1 MKLLRRMNKSNN
13 RKNSGF
19 TLVELVIVMAIM
31 GILGL
36 AVAGF
41 IGTSTKQ
48 YKYAS
53 KDVDLQYEAQL
64 TMNQIGD
71 LIIDAQKGVKYEP
84 ATVAAPVEVAS
95 ANPEAGYVATAS
107 AEETSSEE
115 ASSEETSSD
124 SKLIIYNKD
133 CTYNIIYRPS
143 EHKIYLRK
151 DTLDPATGVVKA
163 DGQGKESLMAENVTG
178 FTPDLSEAESKNSVG
193 IVVNFK
199 AGDKKYTSKQNFT
212 MRNKVP
218 TGADVEYV
226 APAEPE
232 GIRIYYKGKD
242 VTNGTVYYEMI
253 NDQNNNRLKFTDKI
267 LGGKYDATKATWS
280 VSAKNED
287 VDDQGKRRGDVYNI
301 LIKSTTITQ
310 FDVYVQ
316 SDENKDLKAKVTVNV
331 AHPINIL
338 QCDADKHF
346 NLGQTHHLNINEWE
360 LSQSPLK
367 DKYQVKDFVWHMEVE
382 SVSSTGA
389 TEHKGDI
396 SFKMGD
402 DGKLIYGPE
411 GNGEP
416 DGIFKFSSNEIAG
429 ETGAQGHEDDPKYK
443 NYLNY
448 YILGYQQNKEM
459 HITLGT
465 DFLTG
470 EKLNISVWLGLEEMP
485 EFKSN
490 TITFYTYYETE

>member
-95 ANPEAGYVATAS
+95 AAPEAGYIATAS
-107 AEETSSEE
+107 AEEGQAEE

-124 SKLIIYNKD
+124 SKLIICNKD
-133 CTYNIIYRPS
+133 CTYNIIYRSS

-151 DTLDPATGVVKA
+151 DTLDPATGAVKA

-193 IVVNFK
+193 LVVDFK

-226 APAEPE
+226 APVEP
-232 GIRIYYKGKD
+232 ISVHIYYGGRD
-242 VTNGTVYYEMI
+242 VSGQSISYVRRDNSNVLE
-253 NDQNNNRLKFTDKI
+253 FTSKI
-267 LGGKYDATKATWS
+267 LGGNNPSQEVIWSYTGRADEGNGTTFNSSGNTAKLSIAENETSKQFVVKVTSKEDATKYTSVTINVVDTRNWLTNQEMKNVLNPGSTLKTWIEPENVEKS
-280 VSAKNED
+280 GIDYNP
-287 VDDQGKRRGDVYNI
+287 DDFEWHIETYQYIDGVKTKINNDDI
-301 LIKSTTITQ
+301 LDNNS
-310 FDVYVQ
+310 
-316 SDENKDLKAKVTVNV
+316 E
-331 AHPINIL
+331 
-338 QCDADKHF
+338 
-346 NLGQTHHLNINEWE
+346 E
-360 LSQSPLK
+360 
-367 DKYQVKDFVWHMEVE
+367 
-382 SVSSTGA
+382 
-389 TEHKGDI
+389 KGN
-396 SFKMGD
+396 
-402 DGKLIYGPE
+402 YG
-411 GNGEP
+411 GG
-416 DGIFKFSSNEIAG
+416 
-429 ETGAQGHEDDPKYK
+429 
-443 NYLNY
+443 NYLSYHIFNQTIAFTSGLNLY
-448 YILGYQQNKEM
+448 NKEYDVLIWVTLKSDPSIGSNI
-459 HITLGT
+459 ITLRCRPH
-465 DFLTG
+465 
-470 EKLNISVWLGLEEMP
+470 N
-485 EFKSN
+485 
-490 TITFYTYYETE
+490 

>member
-95 ANPEAGYVATAS
+95 ADPEAGYVATAS
-107 AEETSSEE
+107 AEEGQAEE
-115 ASSEETSSD
+115 TSSEETSSD

-143 EHKIYLRK
+143 EHKIFLRK
-151 DTLDPATGVVKA
+151 DTLDPATGAVKA

-193 IVVNFK
+193 IVVDFK

-226 APAEPE
+226 APTEPE

-242 VTNGTVYYEMI
+242 VTNGTVYYEMKKT
-253 NDQNNNRLKFTDKI
+253 NNNLKFTDKI
-267 LGGKYDATKATWS
+267 LGGKYDSKNVTWDHS
-280 VSAKNED
+280 GNKN
-287 VDDQGKRRGDVYNI
+287 GGNFNANGDVY
-301 LIKSTTITQ
+301 
-310 FDVYVQ
+310 DVQ
-316 SDENKDLKAKVTVNV
+316 LMSDETTDQLIITVTSKDDASLKAKVTVNV

-338 QCDADKHF
+338 HCDADKHF
-346 NLGQTHHLNINEWE
+346 NLGQTHHLNIDENE
-360 LSQSPLK
+360 LRSSPLK

-416 DGIFKFSSNEIAG
+416 DGIFKFSSKEIGG
-429 ETGAQGHEDDPKYK
+429 ETGAEGHEDDPKYK

-459 HITLGT
+459 HITLGKN
-465 DFLTG
+465 FLVG
-470 EKLNISVWLGLEEMP
+470 EKLNISVWLGLEDMP

-490 TITFYTYYETE
+490 TVTFYTYYETE

>member
-36 AVAGF
+36 AVVGF

-107 AEETSSEE
+107 AEE

-193 IVVNFK
+193 LVVDFK

-242 VTNGTVYYEMI
+242 VTNGTVYYEMKK
-253 NDQNNNRLKFTDKI
+253 NQNKLKFTDKI
-267 LGGKYDATKATWS
+267 LGEKYDSKNVTWDHSGTKNGGNFNA
-280 VSAKNED
+280 N
-287 VDDQGKRRGDVYNI
+287 GDVYNVE
-301 LIKSTTITQ
+301 LMSNETTDQFVIT
-310 FDVYVQ
+310 VT
-316 SDENKDLKAKVTVNV
+316 SKDDASLTAKVTVNV

-338 QCDADKHF
+338 HCDADKHF
-346 NLGQTHHLNINEWE
+346 NLGQTHHLDIDENE
-360 LSQSPLK
+360 LRSSPLK
-367 DKYQVKDFVWHMEVE
+367 DKYHVKDFVWHMEVE

-389 TEHKGDI
+389 TEYKGDI

-402 DGKLIYGPE
+402 DGKLIYGTE

-416 DGIFKFSSNEIAG
+416 DGIFNFSSNEISEEQAS
-429 ETGAQGHEDDPKYK
+429 DPKYR

-448 YILGYQQNKEM
+448 YIVDGNQNKEM
-459 HITLGT
+459 HITLGKN
-465 DFLTG
+465 FFVG
-470 EKLNISVWLGLEEMP
+470 EKLNISVWLGLEDMP
-485 EFKSN
+485 GVKSN
-490 TITFYTYYETE
+490 TVTFYTYYETE

>member
-36 AVAGF
+36 AVVGF

-95 ANPEAGYVATAS
+95 AAPEAGYIATAS
-107 AEETSSEE
+107 AEEESSEE

-151 DTLDPATGVVKA
+151 DTLDPATGAVKA

-193 IVVNFK
+193 IVVDFK

-226 APAEPE
+226 APLEPE

-242 VTNGTVYYEMI
+242 VTNGTVYYEMKKT
-253 NDQNNNRLKFTDKI
+253 NNNLKFTDKI

-287 VDDQGKRRGDVYNI
+287 VDDQGKKKGDVYNI
-301 LIKSTTITQ
+301 FIKSTTITQ
-310 FDVYVQ
+310 FEVYVQ
-316 SDENKDLKAKVTVNV
+316 SDENKDLTAKVTVNI

-338 QCDADKHF
+338 HCDADKHF
-346 NLGQTHHLNINEWE
+346 NLGQTHQLFIDEGELKNSSLNG
-360 LSQSPLK
+360 
-367 DKYQVKDFVWHMEVE
+367 KYQIKDFVWHMEVE

-396 SFKMGD
+396 SFRMGD
-402 DGKLIYGPE
+402 DGKLIYGPD

-416 DGIFKFSSNEIAG
+416 DGIFKFSSKEIAG
-429 ETGAQGHEDDPKYK
+429 ETGAEGHEDDPKYR

-448 YILGYQQNKEM
+448 HIVDGNQNEKM
-459 HITLGT
+459 HITLGKN
-465 DFLTG
+465 FFVG
-470 EKLNISVWLGLEEMP
+470 EKLNISVWLGLEE
-485 EFKSN
+485 ESGFKSN
-490 TITFYTYYETE
+490 TITFYTYY

>member
-95 ANPEAGYVATAS
+95 AAPEAGYIATAS
-107 AEETSSEE
+107 AEEESSEE

-151 DTLDPATGVVKA
+151 DTLDPATGAVKA

-178 FTPDLSEAESKNSVG
+178 FTTDLSEAESKNSVG
-193 IVVNFK
+193 IVVDFK

-242 VTNGTVYYEMI
+242 VTNGTVYYEMKKT
-253 NDQNNNRLKFTDKI
+253 NNNLKFTDKI

-287 VDDQGKRRGDVYNI
+287 VDDQGKKKGDVYNI
-301 LIKSTTITQ
+301 FIKSTTITQ
-310 FDVYVQ
+310 FEVYVQ
-316 SDENKDLKAKVTVNV
+316 SDENKDLTAKVTVNV

-338 QCDADKHF
+338 HCDADKHF
-346 NLGQTHHLNINEWE
+346 NLGQTHQLFIDEGELKNSSLNG
-360 LSQSPLK
+360 
-367 DKYQVKDFVWHMEVE
+367 KYQIKDFVWHMEVE

-396 SFKMGD
+396 SFRMGD

-416 DGIFKFSSNEIAG
+416 DGIFKFSSKEIAG
-429 ETGAQGHEDDPKYK
+429 ETGAEGHEDDPKYR

-448 YILGYQQNKEM
+448 HIVDGNQNEKM
-459 HITLGT
+459 HITLGKN
-465 DFLTG
+465 FFVG
-470 EKLNISVWLGLEEMP
+470 EKLNISVWLGLEE
-485 EFKSN
+485 ESGFKSN
-490 TITFYTYYETE
+490 TITFYTYHETE

>member
-1 MKLLRRMNKSNN
+1 MLRMKKYFDDGNKKS
-13 RKNSGF
+13 NSGF
-19 TLVELVIVMAIM
+19 TLVELVVVMAIM

-41 IGTSTKQ
+41 IGSGTKQ

-53 KDVDLQYEAQL
+53 KEVDLQYEAQL
-64 TMNQIGD
+64 AMNQIGN
-71 LIIDAQKGVKYEP
+71 LIIEAQKGVRYEP
-84 ATVAAPVEVAS
+84 VTGKSAPVDEES
-95 ANPEAGYVATAS
+95 TNTESGYIATAS
-107 AEETSSEE
+107 AEES
-115 ASSEETSSD
+115 ASD
-124 SKLIIYNKD
+124 SKLIICNND
-133 CTYNIIYRPS
+133 CTYYIIYRQS

-151 DTLDPATGVVKA
+151 DTLDPATGAVKA

-178 FTPDLSEAESKNSVG
+178 FTPDLSEAEKKNSVG
-193 IVVNFK
+193 LVLDFK

-218 TGADVEYV
+218 VGKDVEYV
-226 APAEPE
+226 EEPKPE
-232 GIRIYYKGKD
+232 ELKGIRIYYRGKD
-242 VTNGTVYYEMI
+242 VTNGTVNYEWRK
-253 NDQNNNRLKFTDKI
+253 NNNELRFIDKI
-267 LGGKYDATKATWS
+267 IGEGYDASDVTWS
-280 VSAKNED
+280 NNTVGY
-287 VDDQGKRRGDVYNI
+287 VGDFNSDGSNYNI
-301 LIKSTTITQ
+301 VIKSETLTQ
-310 FDVYVQ
+310 FVITVKT
-316 SDENKDLKAKVTVNV
+316 NKSPVLEAKVTVNIT
-331 AHPINIL
+331 HPINIL

-367 DKYQVKDFVWHMEVE
+367 DKYQVKDFIWHIEVE
-382 SVSSTGA
+382 GVSSTGA

-402 DGKLIYGPE
+402 DRNLIYGPE
-411 GNGEP
+411 GSGEP
-416 DGIFKFSSNEIAG
+416 DGIFKFSSKEIAG
-429 ETGAQGHEDDPKYK
+429 ETGAEGHADDPKYK

-448 YILGYQQNKEM
+448 YILSNPQNKEM

-470 EKLNISVWLGLEEMP
+470 EKLNISVWLGLEDMP

-490 TITFYTYYETE
+490 TITFYTYYDIN

>member
-95 ANPEAGYVATAS
+95 AAPEAGYIATAS
-107 AEETSSEE
+107 AEEGQAEE

-151 DTLDPATGVVKA
+151 DTLDPATGAVKA

-193 IVVNFK
+193 IVVDFK

-218 TGADVEYV
+218 TGADVELV
-226 APAEPE
+226 APAEP
-232 GIRIYYKGKD
+232 ISVHIYYGGRDVSGQSISYVRKD
-242 VTNGTVYYEMI
+242 NSNVLE
-253 NDQNNNRLKFTDKI
+253 FTSKI
-267 LGGKYDATKATWS
+267 LGGNNPSQDVTWS
-280 VSAKNED
+280 YTGRAADWNGTTFNSSGNAAKLSIGENETS
-287 VDDQGKRRGDVYNI
+287 K
-301 LIKSTTITQ
+301 Q
-310 FDVYVQ
+310 FIV
-316 SDENKDLKAKVTVNV
+316 KVTSKEDTSKYTSVTINV
-331 AHPINIL
+331 VDTRNWLTNQEMQNVLVP
-338 QCDADKHF
+338 
-346 NLGQTHHLNINEWE
+346 
-360 LSQSPLK
+360 
-367 DKYQVKDFVWHMEVE
+367 
-382 SVSSTGA
+382 GA
-389 TEHKGDI
+389 TLKTWLEPENVKNSGIGYDPDDFEWHIETYQYIDGVKTKINNDDILDNNSEEKGNYGGGNYLSYHIDKTTHWKGD
-396 SFKMGD
+396 F
-402 DGKLIYGPE
+402 
-411 GNGEP
+411 NQT
-416 DGIFKFSSNEIAG
+416 IAFTSG
-429 ETGAQGHEDDPKYK
+429 
-443 NYLNY
+443 LNLY
-448 YILGYQQNKEM
+448 NKEYDVLIWVTLKSDPSIGSNI
-459 HITLGT
+459 ITLRCRPH
-465 DFLTG
+465 
-470 EKLNISVWLGLEEMP
+470 N
-485 EFKSN
+485 
-490 TITFYTYYETE
+490 

>member
-95 ANPEAGYVATAS
+95 AAPEAGYIATAS
-107 AEETSSEE
+107 AEE

-133 CTYNIIYRPS
+133 CTYYIIYRPS

-151 DTLDPATGVVKA
+151 DTLDPATGAVKA

-193 IVVNFK
+193 IVVDFK

-226 APAEPE
+226 APLEPE

-242 VTNGTVYYEMI
+242 VTNGTVYYEMKK
-253 NDQNNNRLKFTDKI
+253 NQNKLKFTDKI
-267 LGGKYDATKATWS
+267 LGGKYDSKNVTWDHSGTKNGGNFNA
-280 VSAKNED
+280 N
-287 VDDQGKRRGDVYNI
+287 GDVYNVE
-301 LIKSTTITQ
+301 LMDNETTDQFVIT
-310 FDVYVQ
+310 VT
-316 SDENKDLKAKVTVNV
+316 SKDDTSLTAKVTVNV

-338 QCDADKHF
+338 HCDADKHF
-346 NLGQTHHLNINEWE
+346 NLGQTHQLFIDEGELKNSSLNG
-360 LSQSPLK
+360 
-367 DKYQVKDFVWHMEVE
+367 KYQIKDFVWHMEVE

-396 SFKMGD
+396 SFRMGD

-429 ETGAQGHEDDPKYK
+429 ETGAQGKLDDPKYK

-448 YILGYQQNKEM
+448 YILGYNKEM
-459 HITLGT
+459 HITLGN

-470 EKLNISVWLGLEEMP
+470 EKLNISVWLGLEDMP

-490 TITFYTYYETE
+490 TITFYTYRETE

>member
-1 MKLLRRMNKSNN
+1 MNKSNN

-95 ANPEAGYVATAS
+95 ADPEAGYVATAS
-107 AEETSSEE
+107 AEEGQAEE

-133 CTYNIIYRPS
+133 CTYYIIYRPS

-151 DTLDPATGVVKA
+151 DTLDPTTGAVKA

-193 IVVNFK
+193 IVVDFK

-226 APAEPE
+226 EPE
-232 GIRIYYKGKD
+232 ELKGIRIYYRGKD
-242 VTNGTVYYEMI
+242 VTNGTVNYEWRE
-253 NDQNNNRLKFTDKI
+253 NNNKLQFIDKI
-267 LGGKYDATKATWS
+267 IGEGYDASDVTWS
-280 VSAKNED
+280 NNTVGY
-287 VDDQGKRRGDVYNI
+287 VGDFSGNGSNYNI
-301 LIKSTTITQ
+301 VLKSETLTQ
-310 FDVYVQ
+310 FVITVKT
-316 SDENKDLKAKVTVNV
+316 NKSPVLEAKVTVNIT
-331 AHPINIL
+331 HPWRIL
-338 QCDADKHF
+338 YCGEDKHF
-346 NLGQTHHLNINEWE
+346 SFGSTHTLSINEWQ
-360 LSQSPLK
+360 LSQSPLGGKYKKEDFIWHIEMEKLGSNGTTEFMGEVEFKLGEDGKGIYDESGNGDPNGYFQYSSAEVVGNTGTYDK
-367 DKYQVKDFVWHMEVE
+367 DKIKY
-382 SVSSTGA
+382 
-389 TEHKGDI
+389 
-396 SFKMGD
+396 D
-402 DGKLIYGPE
+402 DK
-411 GNGEP
+411 
-416 DGIFKFSSNEIAG
+416 
-429 ETGAQGHEDDPKYK
+429 
-443 NYLNY
+443 LNY
-448 YILGYQQNKEM
+448 YISTSCYVKLSLGEKLENE
-459 HITLGT
+459 G
-465 DFLTG
+465 
-470 EKLNISVWLGLEEMP
+470 KLNISVWLSLKDEP
-485 EFKSN
+485 DFRSN
-490 TITFYTYYETE
+490 TVTFYTHHDYDQYDN

>member
-95 ANPEAGYVATAS
+95 ADPEAGYVATAS
-107 AEETSSEE
+107 AEEGQAEE

-133 CTYNIIYRPS
+133 CTYYIIYRPS

-151 DTLDPATGVVKA
+151 DTLDPTTGAVKA

-193 IVVNFK
+193 IVVDFK

-226 APAEPE
+226 APTEPE

-242 VTNGTVYYEMI
+242 VTNGTVYYEMKKT
-253 NDQNNNRLKFTDKI
+253 NNNLKFTDKI
-267 LGGKYDATKATWS
+267 LGGKYDSKNVTWDHS
-280 VSAKNED
+280 GNKN
-287 VDDQGKRRGDVYNI
+287 GGNFNANGDVY
-301 LIKSTTITQ
+301 
-310 FDVYVQ
+310 DVQ
-316 SDENKDLKAKVTVNV
+316 LMSDETTDQLIITVTSKDDASLKAKVTVNV

-338 QCDADKHF
+338 HCDADKHF
-346 NLGQTHHLNINEWE
+346 NLGQTHHLDIDENE
-360 LSQSPLK
+360 LRSSPLK

-389 TEHKGDI
+389 TEYKGDI

-402 DGKLIYGPE
+402 DGKLIYGTE

-416 DGIFKFSSNEIAG
+416 DGIFNFSSNEISEEQAS
-429 ETGAQGHEDDPKYK
+429 DPKYR

-448 YILGYQQNKEM
+448 YIVDGNQNKEM
-459 HITLGT
+459 HITLGKN
-465 DFLTG
+465 FLVG
-470 EKLNISVWLGLEEMP
+470 EKLNISVWLGLEDMS

-490 TITFYTYYETE
+490 TVTFYTYYETE

>member
-1 MKLLRRMNKSNN
+1 MLRMKKYFDDGNKKS
-13 RKNSGF
+13 NSGF
-19 TLVELVIVMAIM
+19 TLVELVVVMAIM

-41 IGTSTKQ
+41 IGSGTKQ

-53 KDVDLQYEAQL
+53 KEVDLQYEAQL
-64 TMNQIGD
+64 AMNQIGN
-71 LIIDAQKGVKYEP
+71 LIIEAQKGVRYEP
-84 ATVAAPVEVAS
+84 VTGKSAPVDEES
-95 ANPEAGYVATAS
+95 TNTESGYIATAS
-107 AEETSSEE
+107 AEES
-115 ASSEETSSD
+115 ASD
-124 SKLIIYNKD
+124 SKLIICNND
-133 CTYNIIYRPS
+133 CTYYIIYRQS

-151 DTLDPATGVVKA
+151 DTLDPATGAVKA

-178 FTPDLSEAESKNSVG
+178 FTPDLSEAEKKNSVG
-193 IVVNFK
+193 LVLDFK

-218 TGADVEYV
+218 VGKDVEYV
-226 APAEPE
+226 EEPKPE
-232 GIRIYYKGKD
+232 ELKGIRIYYRGKD
-242 VTNGTVYYEMI
+242 VTNGTVNYEWRK
-253 NDQNNNRLKFTDKI
+253 NNNELRFIDKI
-267 LGGKYDATKATWS
+267 IGEGYDASDVTWS
-280 VSAKNED
+280 NNTVGY
-287 VDDQGKRRGDVYNI
+287 VGDFNSDGSNYNI
-301 LIKSTTITQ
+301 VIKSETLTQ
-310 FDVYVQ
+310 FVITVKT
-316 SDENKDLKAKVTVNV
+316 NKSPVLEAKVTVNIT
-331 AHPINIL
+331 HPINIL

-367 DKYQVKDFVWHMEVE
+367 DKYQVKDFVWHIEVE
-382 SVSSTGA
+382 GVSSTGA

-402 DGKLIYGPE
+402 DRNLIYGPE
-411 GNGEP
+411 GSGEP
-416 DGIFKFSSNEIAG
+416 DGIFKFSSKEIAG
-429 ETGAQGHEDDPKYK
+429 ETGAEGHADDPKYK

-448 YILGYQQNKEM
+448 YILSNPQNKEM

-470 EKLNISVWLGLEEMP
+470 EKLNISVWLGLEDMP

-490 TITFYTYYETE
+490 TITFYTYYDIN

>member
-95 ANPEAGYVATAS
+95 ADPEAGYVATAS
-107 AEETSSEE
+107 AEEGQAEE

-133 CTYNIIYRPS
+133 CTYYIIYRPS

-151 DTLDPATGVVKA
+151 DTLDPTTGAVKA

-193 IVVNFK
+193 IVVDFK

-226 APAEPE
+226 APTEPE

-242 VTNGTVYYEMI
+242 VTNGTVYYEMKKT
-253 NDQNNNRLKFTDKI
+253 NNNLKFTDKI
-267 LGGKYDATKATWS
+267 LGGKYDSKNVTWDHS
-280 VSAKNED
+280 GNKN
-287 VDDQGKRRGDVYNI
+287 GGNFNANGDVY
-301 LIKSTTITQ
+301 
-310 FDVYVQ
+310 DVQ
-316 SDENKDLKAKVTVNV
+316 LMSDETTDQLIITVTSKDDASLKAKVTVNV

-338 QCDADKHF
+338 HCDADKHF
-346 NLGQTHHLNINEWE
+346 NLGQTHHLNIDENE
-360 LSQSPLK
+360 LRSSPLK

-402 DGKLIYGPE
+402 DGKLIYGTE

-416 DGIFKFSSNEIAG
+416 DGIFNFSSNEISEEQAS
-429 ETGAQGHEDDPKYK
+429 DPKYR

-448 YILGYQQNKEM
+448 YIVDGNQNKEM
-459 HITLGT
+459 HITLGKN
-465 DFLTG
+465 FLVG
-470 EKLNISVWLGLEEMP
+470 EKLNISVWLGLEDMS

-490 TITFYTYYETE
+490 TVTFYTYYETE

>member
-107 AEETSSEE
+107 AEEGQAEE

-193 IVVNFK
+193 IVVDFK

-226 APAEPE
+226 APVEP
-232 GIRIYYKGKD
+232 ISVHIYYGGRD
-242 VTNGTVYYEMI
+242 VSGQSISYVRRDNSNVLE
-253 NDQNNNRLKFTDKI
+253 FTSKI
-267 LGGKYDATKATWS
+267 LGGNNPSQEVIWSYTGRADDLNGTTFNSSGNTAKLSIAENETSKQFVVKVTSKEDATKYTS
-280 VSAKNED
+280 VTINVVDTRNWLTTEGIHGLNGGNTEKTHINPSQVRNSGIAYDVNNFEWHIEAYSLENGIESPSNDIEEFAGEQADYKGGKIFTYHIED
-287 VDDQGKRRGDVYNI
+287 IWVSEASR
-301 LIKSTTITQ
+301 
-310 FDVYVQ
+310 
-316 SDENKDLKAKVTVNV
+316 
-331 AHPINIL
+331 
-338 QCDADKHF
+338 
-346 NLGQTHHLNINEWE
+346 E
-360 LSQSPLK
+360 LSMTSEVSIPGKHYRIYVWVTLK
-367 DKYQVKDFVWHMEVE
+367 SDP
-382 SVSSTGA
+382 S
-389 TEHKGDI
+389 I
-396 SFKMGD
+396 
-402 DGKLIYGPE
+402 
-411 GNGEP
+411 
-416 DGIFKFSSNEIAG
+416 SSN
-429 ETGAQGHEDDPKYK
+429 
-443 NYLNY
+443 
-448 YILGYQQNKEM
+448 
-459 HITLGT
+459 
-465 DFLTG
+465 
-470 EKLNISVWLGLEEMP
+470 V
-485 EFKSN
+485 
-490 TITFYTYYETE
+490 ITFKYDK

>member
-1 MKLLRRMNKSNN
+1 MKILKRMNKSNN

-193 IVVNFK
+193 IVVDFK

-242 VTNGTVYYEMI
+242 VTNGMVYYEMI

-280 VSAKNED
+280 VSAKNAD
-287 VDDQGKRRGDVYNI
+287 VDDQGKRGDVYNI

-338 QCDADKHF
+338 HCGADKHF
-346 NLGQTHHLNINEWE
+346 NLGQTHHLDIDENE
-360 LSQSPLK
+360 LRSSPLK

-389 TEHKGDI
+389 TEYKGDI

-402 DGKLIYGPE
+402 DGKLIYGTE

-416 DGIFKFSSNEIAG
+416 DGIFNFSSNEISEEQAS
-429 ETGAQGHEDDPKYK
+429 DPKYR

-448 YILGYQQNKEM
+448 YIVDGNQNKEM
-459 HITLGT
+459 HITLGKN
-465 DFLTG
+465 FLVG
-470 EKLNISVWLGLEEMP
+470 EKLNISVWLGLEDMP

-490 TITFYTYYETE
+490 TVTFYTYHETE

>member
-1 MKLLRRMNKSNN
+1 MLRMKKYFDDGNKKS
-13 RKNSGF
+13 NSGF
-19 TLVELVIVMAIM
+19 TLVELVVVMAIM

-41 IGTSTKQ
+41 IGSGTKQ

-53 KDVDLQYEAQL
+53 KEVDLQYEAQL
-64 TMNQIGD
+64 AMNQIGN
-71 LIIDAQKGVKYEP
+71 LIIEAQKGVRYEP
-84 ATVAAPVEVAS
+84 VTGKSAPVDEES
-95 ANPEAGYVATAS
+95 TNTESGYIATAS
-107 AEETSSEE
+107 AEES
-115 ASSEETSSD
+115 ASD
-124 SKLIIYNKD
+124 SKLIICNND
-133 CTYNIIYRPS
+133 CTYYIIYRQS

-151 DTLDPATGVVKA
+151 DTLDPATGAVKA

-178 FTPDLSEAESKNSVG
+178 FTPDLSEAEKKNSVG
-193 IVVNFK
+193 LVLDFK

-218 TGADVEYV
+218 VGKDVEYV
-226 APAEPE
+226 EEPKPE
-232 GIRIYYKGKD
+232 ELKGIRIYYRGKD
-242 VTNGTVYYEMI
+242 VTNGTVNYEWRK
-253 NDQNNNRLKFTDKI
+253 NNNELRFIDKI
-267 LGGKYDATKATWS
+267 IGEGYDASDVTWS
-280 VSAKNED
+280 NNTVGY
-287 VDDQGKRRGDVYNI
+287 VGDFNSDGSNYNI
-301 LIKSTTITQ
+301 VIKSETLTQ
-310 FDVYVQ
+310 FVITVKT
-316 SDENKDLKAKVTVNV
+316 NKSPVLEAKVTVNIT
-331 AHPINIL
+331 HPINIL

-367 DKYQVKDFVWHMEVE
+367 DKYQVKDFIWHIEVE
-382 SVSSTGA
+382 GVSSTGA

-402 DGKLIYGPE
+402 DRKLIYGPE

-416 DGIFKFSSNEIAG
+416 DGIFKFSSKEIAG
-429 ETGAQGHEDDPKYK
+429 ETGAEGHADDPKYK

-448 YILGYQQNKEM
+448 YILSNPQNKEM

-470 EKLNISVWLGLEEMP
+470 EKLNISVWLGLEDMP

-490 TITFYTYYETE
+490 TITFYTYYDIN

>member
-36 AVAGF
+36 AVTGF

-95 ANPEAGYVATAS
+95 ADPEAGYVATAS
-107 AEETSSEE
+107 AEEGQAEE

-133 CTYNIIYRPS
+133 CTYYIIYRPS

-151 DTLDPATGVVKA
+151 DTLDPTTGAVKA

-193 IVVNFK
+193 IVVDFK

-226 APAEPE
+226 APEEPE

-242 VTNGTVYYEMI
+242 VTNGTVYYEMKKT
-253 NDQNNNRLKFTDKI
+253 NNNLKFTDKI
-267 LGGKYDATKATWS
+267 LGGKYDSKNVTWDHS
-280 VSAKNED
+280 GNKN
-287 VDDQGKRRGDVYNI
+287 GGNFNANGDVY
-301 LIKSTTITQ
+301 
-310 FDVYVQ
+310 DVQ
-316 SDENKDLKAKVTVNV
+316 LMSDETTDQLIITVTSKDDASLKAKVTVNV

-338 QCDADKHF
+338 HCDADKHF
-346 NLGQTHHLNINEWE
+346 NLGQTHHLDIDENE
-360 LSQSPLK
+360 LRSSPLK

-389 TEHKGDI
+389 TEYKGDI

-402 DGKLIYGPE
+402 DGKLIYGTE

-416 DGIFKFSSNEIAG
+416 DGIFNFSSNEISEEQAS
-429 ETGAQGHEDDPKYK
+429 DPKYR

-448 YILGYQQNKEM
+448 YIVDGNQNKEM
-459 HITLGT
+459 HITLGKN
-465 DFLTG
+465 FLVG
-470 EKLNISVWLGLEEMP
+470 EKLNISVWLGLEDMS

-490 TITFYTYYETE
+490 TVTFYTYYETE

>member
-36 AVAGF
+36 AVVGF

-95 ANPEAGYVATAS
+95 VNPEAGYIATAS
-107 AEETSSEE
+107 AEEASSEE
-115 ASSEETSSD
+115 ASSD

-151 DTLDPATGVVKA
+151 DILDSATGAVKA
-163 DGQGKESLMAENVTG
+163 DGQGKESLMAENVIG

-193 IVVNFK
+193 LVVDFK

-242 VTNGTVYYEMI
+242 VTNGTVYYEMKK
-253 NDQNNNRLKFTDKI
+253 NYQNKLKFTDKI
-267 LGGKYDATKATWS
+267 LGGKYDSTKATWS
-280 VSAKNED
+280 VSAENRD
-287 VDDQGKRRGDVYNI
+287 VDDQSKKSGDVYNI
-301 LIKSTTITQ
+301 EIKSTTITQ
-310 FDVYVQ
+310 FEVYVQ

-346 NLGQTHHLNINEWE
+346 NLGQTHQLLIDEWE
-360 LSQSPLK
+360 LKNSSLNG
-367 DKYQVKDFVWHMEVE
+367 KYQVKDFVWHMEVE

-396 SFKMGD
+396 SFRMGD

-429 ETGAQGHEDDPKYK
+429 ETGAQGKPDDPKYK

-465 DFLTG
+465 AFLTG
-470 EKLNISVWLGLEEMP
+470 EKLNISVWLGLEDMP

-490 TITFYTYYETE
+490 TITFYTY

>member
-1 MKLLRRMNKSNN
+1 MKLLKRMNKSNS

-71 LIIDAQKGVKYEP
+71 LIIEAQKGVKYEP
-84 ATVAAPVEVAS
+84 ATVAAPVEVA
-95 ANPEAGYVATAS
+95 
-107 AEETSSEE
+107 
-115 ASSEETSSD
+115 SSD

-151 DTLDPATGVVKA
+151 DTLDPATGAVKA

-193 IVVNFK
+193 IVVDFK

-242 VTNGTVYYEMI
+242 VTNGTVYYEMKK
-253 NDQNNNRLKFTDKI
+253 NQNKLKFTDKI
-267 LGGKYDATKATWS
+267 LGGKYDSKNVTWDHSGTKNGGNFNA
-280 VSAKNED
+280 N
-287 VDDQGKRRGDVYNI
+287 GDVYNVE
-301 LIKSTTITQ
+301 LMDNETTDQFVIT
-310 FDVYVQ
+310 VT
-316 SDENKDLKAKVTVNV
+316 SKDDTSLTAKVTVNV

-338 QCDADKHF
+338 HCDADKHF
-346 NLGQTHHLNINEWE
+346 NLGQTHQLFIDEGELKNSSLNG
-360 LSQSPLK
+360 
-367 DKYQVKDFVWHMEVE
+367 KYQIKDFVWHMEVE

-396 SFKMGD
+396 SFRMGD

-429 ETGAQGHEDDPKYK
+429 ETGAQGKLDDPKYK

-448 YILGYQQNKEM
+448 YILGYNKEM
-459 HITLGT
+459 HITLGN

-470 EKLNISVWLGLEEMP
+470 EKLNISVWLGLEDMP

-490 TITFYTYYETE
+490 TITFYTYHETE

>member
-133 CTYNIIYRPS
+133 CTYYIIYRPS

-193 IVVNFK
+193 IVVDFK

-459 HITLGT
+459 HITLGKN
-465 DFLTG
+465 FFVG
-470 EKLNISVWLGLEEMP
+470 EKLNISVWLGLEKEP
-485 EFKSN
+485 GFKSN
-490 TITFYTYYETE
+490 TVTFYTYY

>member
-1 MKLLRRMNKSNN
+1 MKLLKRMKKSNN

-95 ANPEAGYVATAS
+95 A
-107 AEETSSEE
+107 
-115 ASSEETSSD
+115 EETSSD

-133 CTYNIIYRPS
+133 CTYYIIYRPS

-151 DTLDPATGVVKA
+151 DTLDPATGAVKA

-178 FTPDLSEAESKNSVG
+178 FTPDLSEAEKKNSVG
-193 IVVNFK
+193 LVMDFK

-242 VTNGTVYYEMI
+242 VTNGTVYYEMKK
-253 NDQNNNRLKFTDKI
+253 NQNKLKFTDKI
-267 LGGKYDATKATWS
+267 LGGKYDSKNVTWDHSGTKNGGNFNA
-280 VSAKNED
+280 N
-287 VDDQGKRRGDVYNI
+287 GDVYNVE
-301 LIKSTTITQ
+301 LMDNETTNQFVIT
-310 FDVYVQ
+310 VT
-316 SDENKDLKAKVTVNV
+316 SKDDTSLTAKVTVNV

-367 DKYQVKDFVWHMEVE
+367 DKYQVKDFVWHIEVE
-382 SVSSTGA
+382 GVSSTGA

-402 DGKLIYGPE
+402 DRNLIYGPE
-411 GNGEP
+411 GSGEP
-416 DGIFKFSSNEIAG
+416 DGIFKFSSKEIAG
-429 ETGAQGHEDDPKYK
+429 ETGAEGHADDPKYK

-448 YILGYQQNKEM
+448 YILSNPQNKEM

-470 EKLNISVWLGLEEMP
+470 EKLNISVWLGLEDMP

-490 TITFYTYYETE
+490 TITFYTYYDIN

>member
-64 TMNQIGD
+64 TMNQIGN

-95 ANPEAGYVATAS
+95 ANPEAGYIATAS
-107 AEETSSEE
+107 AEEGQAEE

-151 DTLDPATGVVKA
+151 DTLDPATGAVKA

-193 IVVNFK
+193 IVVDFK

-226 APAEPE
+226 APEEP
-232 GIRIYYKGKD
+232 ISVHIYYGGRD
-242 VTNGTVYYEMI
+242 VSGQSISYVRRDNSNVLE
-253 NDQNNNRLKFTDKI
+253 FTSKI
-267 LGGKYDATKATWS
+267 LGGNNPSQEVIWSYTGRADDLNGTTFNSSGNTAKLSIAENETSKQFVVKVTSKEDATKYTS
-280 VSAKNED
+280 VTINV
-287 VDDQGKRRGDVYNI
+287 VDTRNWLTNQEM
-301 LIKSTTITQ
+301 Q
-310 FDVYVQ
+310 
-316 SDENKDLKAKVTVNV
+316 NV
-331 AHPINIL
+331 LVP
-338 QCDADKHF
+338 
-346 NLGQTHHLNINEWE
+346 
-360 LSQSPLK
+360 
-367 DKYQVKDFVWHMEVE
+367 
-382 SVSSTGA
+382 GA
-389 TEHKGDI
+389 TLKTWLEPENVKNSGIEYDPDNFEWHIETYQYIDGVKTKINNDDILDNNSEEKGN
-396 SFKMGD
+396 
-402 DGKLIYGPE
+402 YG
-411 GNGEP
+411 GG
-416 DGIFKFSSNEIAG
+416 
-429 ETGAQGHEDDPKYK
+429 
-443 NYLNY
+443 NYLSYHIFNQTIAFTSGLNLY
-448 YILGYQQNKEM
+448 NKEYDVLIWVTLKSDPSIASNI
-459 HITLGT
+459 ITLRCRPH
-465 DFLTG
+465 
-470 EKLNISVWLGLEEMP
+470 N
-485 EFKSN
+485 
-490 TITFYTYYETE
+490 

>member
-36 AVAGF
+36 AVVGF

-95 ANPEAGYVATAS
+95 VNPEAGYIATAS
-107 AEETSSEE
+107 AEEASSEE

-151 DTLDPATGVVKA
+151 DTLDPATGAVKA

-193 IVVNFK
+193 LVVDFK

-226 APAEPE
+226 APAEP
-232 GIRIYYKGKD
+232 ISVHIYYGGRD
-242 VTNGTVYYEMI
+242 VSTRTIFMDSGYVAEDAAPSELFTNP
-253 NDQNNNRLKFTDKI
+253 
-267 LGGKYDATKATWS
+267 
-280 VSAKNED
+280 KNPRTRE
-287 VDDQGKRRGDVYNI
+287 
-301 LIKSTTITQ
+301 
-310 FDVYVQ
+310 F
-316 SDENKDLKAKVTVNV
+316 
-331 AHPINIL
+331 
-338 QCDADKHF
+338 
-346 NLGQTHHLNINEWE
+346 
-360 LSQSPLK
+360 LSRYL
-367 DKYQVKDFVWHMEVE
+367 
-382 SVSSTGA
+382 
-389 TEHKGDI
+389 
-396 SFKMGD
+396 
-402 DGKLIYGPE
+402 
-411 GNGEP
+411 
-416 DGIFKFSSNEIAG
+416 AG
-429 ETGAQGHEDDPKYK
+429 
-443 NYLNY
+443 
-448 YILGYQQNKEM
+448 
-459 HITLGT
+459 
-465 DFLTG
+465 
-470 EKLNISVWLGLEEMP
+470 
-485 EFKSN
+485 
-490 TITFYTYYETE
+490 

>member
-95 ANPEAGYVATAS
+95 ADPEAGYIATAS
-107 AEETSSEE
+107 AEEESSEE

-151 DTLDPATGVVKA
+151 DTLDPATGAVKA

-178 FTPDLSEAESKNSVG
+178 FTTDLSEAESKNSVG
-193 IVVNFK
+193 IVVDFK

-253 NDQNNNRLKFTDKI
+253 NDPNNNRLQFTDKI

-280 VSAKNED
+280 VSAENGD
-287 VDDQGKRRGDVYNI
+287 VDDQGKKTGDVYNI

-310 FDVYVQ
+310 FEVYVQ

-346 NLGQTHHLNINEWE
+346 NLGQTHHLNIDENE
-360 LSQSPLK
+360 LRSSPLK

-416 DGIFKFSSNEIAG
+416 DGIFKFSSKEIGG
-429 ETGAQGHEDDPKYK
+429 ETGAQDKPDDPKYR

-448 YILGYQQNKEM
+448 YIVDGNQNKEM
-459 HITLGT
+459 HITLGKN
-465 DFLTG
+465 FLVG
-470 EKLNISVWLGLEEMP
+470 EKLNISVWLGLEKEP
-485 EFKSN
+485 KFKSN
-490 TITFYTYYETE
+490 TVTFYTYY